1 MTASYFGSERGL
13 SHSTD
18 RTRSRA
24 YRALVAS
31 AVVLTLGACQDSVVP
46 YYTAPTSVPTST
58 TGIQNAVTG
67 LFSASRNDQH
77 YFLIYTGAMARDAL
91 VFLTFDP
98 GFVTELGGNQPPSNS
113 DYTSILVWNNEFTD
127 AKQANEIVAAVANV
141 STYTSAQVAAITGM
155 MQTLK
160 AYNFMMLAETRDT
173 LGIPIYAVVNGVS
186 SPPYCNKDVWRY
198 IVALLDSGNAS
209 LNTAGAV
216 PLPVVVP
223 AGFVSV
229 GQTAG
234 PSTVQGSF
242 AAFNRALAAK
252 AGLELAYAIARTPS
266 GGPSAPTPTTPGSP
280 DPAALSRADSAIL
293 ASALYSP
300 GAIAP
305 PSNGPFPLD
314 PFGVYHA
321 YSSQSGDLTNP
332 LNIFYTEMA
341 PMYDLLFDVDT
352 VNDLRW
358 KNKFTPNPVPLQ
370 EPPYNVVGAPYA
382 YVPAATTNGPEP
394 IVRAEELE
402 LVRAEIHLGMGDYA
416 GAAQM
421 INVVHQQAGGL
432 PAINPSSMT
441 TYTGVRDTLM
451 KELRISTVLEGS
463 ADHLIAIRM
472 WGMAAVSDTTWIAT
486 SGPDNTAVQGI
497 GGTATDLHTTISP
510 VPIGEVQGRGGNYTL
525 SCS

>member
-1 MTASYFGSERGL
+1 MTASYFGFERGV
-13 SHSTD
+13 SRDGD

-24 YRALVAS
+24 SLAIVTS
-31 AVVLTLGACQDSVVP
+31 AVVLALGACKDSPVP
-46 YYTAPTSVPTST
+46 YFTAPTTVPTST

-77 YFLIYTGAMARDAL
+77 YYLIYTSAMARDAL

-98 GFVTELGGNQPPSNS
+98 GFVTELAGNQPPSNS
-113 DYTSILVWNNEFTD
+113 DYTSILVWDNEFTD
-127 AKQANEIVAAVANV
+127 AKQANEIIAAAAKVPDYSA
-141 STYTSAQVAAITGM
+141 AQVAAITGM

-173 LGIPIYAVVNGVS
+173 LGLPIYAVVSGKT

-198 IVALLDSGNAS
+198 IVALLDSANS
-209 LNTAGAV
+209 QLNTAGAI

-223 AGFVSV
+223 GGFASV
-229 GQTAG
+229 GQSAG
-234 PSTVQGSF
+234 PSTTQGSF

-280 DPAALSRADSAIL
+280 DLAALARADSAMQ
-293 ASALYSP
+293 ASALYNP

-305 PSNGPFPLD
+305 PANGPFPLD

-341 PMYDLLFDVDT
+341 PMYDLLADVDT
-352 VNDLRW
+352 AKDLRW
-358 KNKFTPNPVPLQ
+358 KNKFTVNPVPLQ
-370 EPPYNVVGAPYA
+370 EPPYNAAGAHFA
-382 YVPAATTNGPEP
+382 YVPAATTGGPEP

-402 LVRAEIHLGMGDYA
+402 LVRAEIHLGMNDLA
-416 GAAQM
+416 GAAGM

-432 PAINPSSMT
+432 PAIPIAALG
-441 TYTGVRDTLM
+441 TYLAVRDTLM
-451 KELRISTVLEGS
+451 KEIRISTVLEGG

-472 WGMAAVSDTTWIAT
+472 WGLAAISDTTWVAT
-486 SGPDNTAVQGI
+486 SGPDAAAVKGI
-497 GGTATDLHTTISP
+497 GGTPTDLHTTITP
-510 VPIGEVQGRGGNYTL
+510 VPVNEVSGRGGNYTL
-525 SCS
+525 SCP